1 MRHRVFVLDANVFI
15 QAAHQ
20 YYAFDLVPSFWE
32 GLVWHADE
40 GRVLSID
47 RVSNELKKG
56 KDELWDWARERFGHA
71 FVSTDEEDV
80 IEVYA
85 DIMEWVR
92 RELRFTPAARSSFAN
107 AADAWLVA
115 YAKAR
120 RCVIVTHER
129 PEPNCKTRVKIPD
142 ACDAFKVPYAN
153 TFDMLRELG
162 GLGSQAA
169 ATRDGL

>member
-1 MRHRVFVLDANVFI
+1 MRHRVYVLDANVFI

-32 GLVWHADE
+32 GLVWHAVE
-40 GRVLSID
+40 GKVLSID
-47 RVSNELKKG
+47 RVEKELKKG
-56 KDELWDWARERFGHA
+56 KDELWDWARDHFSHA
-71 FVSTDEEDV
+71 FVSTDEKDI
-80 IEVYA
+80 IEVYG
-85 DIMEWVR
+85 DIMEWAR
-92 RELRFTPAARSSFAN
+92 RQLRFTSAARSSFAN

-120 RCVIVTHER
+120 RCIVVTHER

-142 ACDAFKVPYAN
+142 VCDALKVPYMN